1 MAGHESAECPLK
13 SRLVEFLGAL
23 QDLEQ
28 GVVKRRWI
36 ATIDRQQQSL
46 QRGPE
51 PGVNPPDRTEVEYA
65 ELPVCE

>member
-1 MAGHESAECPLK
+1 MAGHESAECPLE
-13 SRLVEFLGAL
+13 SCLVELLGAL

-46 QRGPE
+46 QRGAE
-51 PGVNPPDRTEVEYA
+51 PGVNPPDGTEVE
-65 ELPVCE
+65 

>member
-1 MAGHESAECPLK
+1 VAGHESTECALK
-13 SRLVEFLGAL
+13 SRLVEFFAAL

-46 QRGPE
+46 QRGAE
-51 PGVNPPDRTEVEYA
+51 PGVNPPDGTEVE
-65 ELPVCE
+65 